1 MHAYSYYVIELCKF
15 FALNYLEQFRMKN
28 ASIISNKKHKEHM
41 KNRDATRHMR
51 DQLQATF
58 ERSITFI
65 SLLREQNLVSS
76 KGFVKMSAN

>member
-1 MHAYSYYVIELCKF
+1 
-15 FALNYLEQFRMKN
+15 
-28 ASIISNKKHKEHM
+28 
-41 KNRDATRHMR
+41 MR